1 MDKNIVK
8 LFLRYH
14 LSLYLCVLFASQIC
28 FAQSSA
34 LEKVLLLPTVNQK
47 TLPEALLFLKD
58 MQGNYLIS
66 QQNWQ
71 ALGLKLPTNLPLS
84 IDGGS
89 YYRLNDLADIQF
101 EVNPKKSIINL
112 MADARFFSKS
122 TLKYPNSQWIANN
135 NNSKGAY
142 LNYDISLLNQND
154 TFFQNAFT
162 ETVFFNQQFSFEHTV
177 LFKRDDIVNK
187 QTRLN
192 TVASYSLPA
201 KKTTIKIGDYISSTI
216 ALGENVRLLGVK
228 FGTDFSLQPDKVYSP
243 QISLSGAAVIP
254 STVDIFVNNVKKFS
268 QNVPSGEFSIQD
280 IPVVSG
286 QGTAKMVITDI
297 MGRKQE
303 VIQPYYS
310 SPVLLGKGLVDYSY
324 QFGALRQNYGID
336 SENYDELLTNFSLKY
351 GLSNQLT
358 LDLNSQLLTE
368 QQALTVGAAAA
379 IANWVVVRGLVSAS
393 HQSELN
399 EGYAYGLSL
408 EHRNNFLGAGFDTK
422 YYSPKYV
429 HLSNNTVTQPKSA
442 SQVFVNQQISQRGSL
457 TANYMQQQYY
467 GQDSVKI
474 AQFGYGLGL
483 KNYGNVNLSAIFSQF
498 GHKKTKY
505 IS

>member
-154 TFFQNAFT
+154 TFYPKYPMNLTKFFSDFVFWVFGFVIFSNFVTRYELLRPNA
-162 ETVFFNQQFSFEHTV
+162 VFSFI
-177 LFKRDDIVNK
+177 IVP
-187 QTRLN
+187 T
-192 TVASYSLPA
+192 
-201 KKTTIKIGDYISSTI
+201 
-216 ALGENVRLLGVK
+216 
-228 FGTDFSLQPDKVYSP
+228 
-243 QISLSGAAVIP
+243 SLSHYHFFLCHLAKIMLGQVI
-254 STVDIFVNNVKKFS
+254 F
-268 QNVPSGEFSIQD
+268 
-280 IPVVSG
+280 
-286 QGTAKMVITDI
+286 
-297 MGRKQE
+297 
-303 VIQPYYS
+303 
-310 SPVLLGKGLVDYSY
+310 
-324 QFGALRQNYGID
+324 
-336 SENYDELLTNFSLKY
+336 
-351 GLSNQLT
+351 
-358 LDLNSQLLTE
+358 
-368 QQALTVGAAAA
+368 
-379 IANWVVVRGLVSAS
+379 
-393 HQSELN
+393 
-399 EGYAYGLSL
+399 
-408 EHRNNFLGAGFDTK
+408 
-422 YYSPKYV
+422 
-429 HLSNNTVTQPKSA
+429 
-442 SQVFVNQQISQRGSL
+442 
-457 TANYMQQQYY
+457 
-467 GQDSVKI
+467 
-474 AQFGYGLGL
+474 
-483 KNYGNVNLSAIFSQF
+483 
-498 GHKKTKY
+498 
-505 IS
+505 